1 MTDLARSFAAHFDGT
16 AIAPDDE
23 RYETARAVWNG
34 TVDARP
40 VLIAQC
46 RTVEDIVAA
55 VNLTRDAG
63 LPFAVRAGGHSVA
76 GLSTYDGGVVI
87 DLSLMRAVTVD
98 GVSSRYSGFS
108 LEGWK
113 FTGAFVIGPQTLVG
127 EVHGGS
133 ASVGTG
139 QFGDAGKIYPFA
151 IGGTS
156 GGSTLSGTCE
166 GMIVSGLPLNSLP
179 VSVDQPLVLQLSCH
193 ASINSTPGDFQLVV
207 VLPVATGDFV
217 PDASFQVTHYAGT
230 FGGVGV

>member
-1 MTDLARSFAAHFDGT
+1 MAHVRIRHRISIVLVALITAVGAAGVGSAMTAGPARALGDPLVDAHTTVLPSHFDSL
-16 AIAPDDE
+16 AQLCLQI
-23 RYETARAVWNG
+23 
-34 TVDARP
+34 RP
-40 VLIAQC
+40 NPKWCAQ
-46 RTVEDIVAA
+46 
-55 VNLTRDAG
+55 
-63 LPFAVRAGGHSVA
+63 LPLASASGG
-76 GLSTYDGGVVI
+76 
-87 DLSLMRAVTVD
+87 AVTVD